1 MPDNGTLKRNNTINL
16 MIHVLC
22 QYVLF
27 KSWKKIYKDVLLSPI
42 LDLTKT
48 KKKMLS
54 IMLF

>member
-42 LDLTKT
+42 LDFTKT
-48 KKKMLS
+48 KKNA
-54 IMLF
+54 FHN